1 MDPLTLFALA
11 NGAVSAVK
19 AGCKLY
25 KDIKG
30 AAGEV
35 KDVLKDLDNQFQK
48 LHPPEKPPT
57 VAQKNQFIEEKN
69 RVIELNKKANAEE
82 HTGIYTEIG
91 EHLGT
96 YYDNFYKCMAVFEEE
111 ERKAKTQVYTG
122 EASLGKRALQRV
134 LMKKQLEQMSV
145 DLRELMI
152 YQSPPELGALYTE
165 VEDMMKE
172 MGATQR
178 VLIAKQMQQ
187 QAVHDKRRAIRM
199 KKLREE
205 AIIGV
210 AILLLIFTMGGLFI
224 WVAYD
229 RQQKYPQYG
238 NELFPKTEEQRREE
252 SQPKKYVGR

>member
-35 KDVLKDLDNQFQK
+35 KDVLKDLDDQFKK

-57 VAQKNQFIEEKN
+57 IEQKNQFVREKN
-69 RVIELNKKANAEE
+69 EVIEMNKKANAGE
-82 HTGIYTEIG
+82 HTGIYQEIG
-91 EHLGT
+91 EKLGE
-96 YYDNFYKCMAVFEEE
+96 YYDNFYKCMAIMEEE
-111 ERKAKTQVYTG
+111 ERRAENEVYTG
-122 EASLGKRALQRV
+122 DASLGKRALQRV
-134 LMKKQLEQMSV
+134 LMRKQLEQMSV

-165 VEDMMKE
+165 VEVMMKH

-178 VLIAKQMQQ
+178 VLIAKQMRETQTRIKRKKDLMDRYFIEGVG
-187 QAVHDKRRAIRM
+187 AVGM
-199 KKLREE
+199 
-205 AIIGV
+205 IIGIGFSIMLMAHV
-210 AILLLIFTMGGLFI
+210 
-224 WVAYD
+224 VED
-229 RQQKYPQYG
+229 RIQKYPQYG
-238 NELFPKTEEQRREE
+238 TGWVPKTEEQRRIELL
-252 SQPKKYVGR
+252 PKKYIGR